1 VLISAG
7 EAPVEADIVVPNVGL
22 GFNVGFSRADAGPL
36 LASSTIAYLVD
47 GQGRDSGLYFGGGQY
62 KGNIAMRDVVPGT
75 YTLIV
80 TSRGMKAAQAA
91 LVVGQEAPQDVQVFL
106 EPETRGG

>member
-1 VLISAG
+1 
-7 EAPVEADIVVPNVGL
+7 
-22 GFNVGFSRADAGPL
+22 
-36 LASSTIAYLVD
+36 
-47 GQGRDSGLYFGGGQY
+47 
-62 KGNIAMRDVVPGT
+62 MRDVVPGT

-91 LVVGQEAPQDVQVFL
+91 LVVGQEAPKDVQVFL